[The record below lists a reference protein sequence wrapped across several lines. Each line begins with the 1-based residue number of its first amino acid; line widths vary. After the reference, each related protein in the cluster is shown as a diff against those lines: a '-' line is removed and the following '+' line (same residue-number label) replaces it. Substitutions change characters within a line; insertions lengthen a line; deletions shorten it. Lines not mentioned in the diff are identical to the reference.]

1 MGNKI
6 EIKLSILSILFLF
19 TCAFIYWPTEP
30 LKTKKKTDI
39 GHYIEHIDG
48 YRTLRRIDLEDNA
61 LQMLKLD
68 DYAYYDYQRGL
79 GKVNLYIGYYYT
91 ANKAYASHSPL
102 ICYPS
107 QGWKIDK
114 HPITSTLKAGRYKIN
129 LEEVITS
136 YGQGKELVLYWYQT
150 YQNTNTQVYK
160 NKIDM
165 AVNKIKHNDE
175 QHGFVRVST
184 SLTDSSYD
192 EAKMRAADFIRA
204 FYPKFI
210 AFINEG

>member
-1 MGNKI
+1 LGKKI
-6 EIKLSILSILFLF
+6 EIKLSVLCILFLF
-19 TCAFIYWPTEP
+19 TCAFIYWPTAP
-30 LKTKKKTDI
+30 RKTTKKTDI
-39 GHYIEHIDG
+39 GHYLEHIDG
-48 YRTLRRIDLEDNA
+48 YKKLRRIDLEDDHV
-61 LQMLKLD
+61 QMLKLD
-68 DYAYYDYQRGL
+68 DYAYHDYQGGL

-114 HPITSTLKAGRYKIN
+114 QPVLSSLEVGKHKIN
-129 LEEVITS
+129 FEEVITS
-136 YGQGKELVLYWYQT
+136 YGKQKELVLYWYQAHQ
-150 YQNTNTQVYK
+150 YTNTQVYK

-165 AVNKIKHNDE
+165 AINKIKHNDE

-192 EAKMRAADFIRA
+192 ESKERVIDFIQA

-210 AFINEG
+210 AFIDEE

>member
-6 EIKLSILSILFLF
+6 EIKLFILSILFLF

-30 LKTKKKTDI
+30 LKTVKKTDL
-39 GHYIEHIDG
+39 GHYLEYIDG
-48 YRTLRRIDLEDNA
+48 YRTLRRIDLADNA
-61 LQMLKLD
+61 FQMLKLD
-68 DYAYYDYQRGL
+68 DYAYYDYMGEL

-114 HPITSTLKAGRYKIN
+114 RPITSTLEAGRYKIN

-136 YGQGKELVLYWYQT
+136 YGQEKELVLYWYQT

-184 SLTDSSYD
+184 PIADSSYD
-192 EAKMRAADFIRA
+192 EAKIRA
-204 FYPKFI
+204 QKRKGFSKKKLD
-210 AFINEG
+210 